1 MWKKYVLVIL
11 VAFLLTSWSVIYL
24 TNGVI
29 SVVFWWSIQAF
40 SFVSSFILIGSVL
53 LFVWKGILESG

>member
-29 SVVFWWSIQAF
+29 SVVFLVEYTS
-40 SFVSSFILIGSVL
+40 L
-53 LFVWKGILESG
+53 